1 MEEKAGS
8 SRDGDAMIQVGGLQG
23 GRVSL
28 DTVLL
33 SVKEESD
40 VLGAEEEIFRGVLWN
55 DTVLIVQL
63 HVKDL
68 DLNSAPV

>member
-1 MEEKAGS
+1 
-8 SRDGDAMIQVGGLQG
+8 MIQVGGLQG

>member
-8 SRDGDAMIQVGGLQG
+8 SRDGAAMIQVGGLQG